1 MLGPA
6 LCITAVFESDAAQA
20 HARGCA
26 PVSTMWEKFEP
37 AVIKA
42 AIRTAWPTTIKASPA
57 AGTGPL
63 RRARLSASARGRAA
77 AGAAHQPSQEGQSQI
92 STAYSAQLVTA
103 AAVYAVLWLITK
115 AAGPKGSQLPALTH
129 SSCPLLT
136 VEAQRVGAV
145 GGDADVLQLVEERQH
160 RDVGAE
166 RPAAGAATDRQ
177 RDPCHADACAH
188 APPLA

>member
-6 LCITAVFESDAAQA
+6 LCRTAVFAVRRAAQA
-20 HARGCA
+20 YARGRA

-37 AVIKA
+37 AVMKA
-42 AIRTAWPTTIKASPA
+42 AIRTAWPTTIKATPA

-77 AGAAHQPSQEGQSQI
+77 AGAAHQPSQDGQSQI

-115 AAGPKGSQLPALTH
+115 AAGTKRQSGCPSRRGSWSGKSPVQICNLHIRISPGPYLIK
-129 SSCPLLT
+129 
-136 VEAQRVGAV
+136 
-145 GGDADVLQLVEERQH
+145 
-160 RDVGAE
+160 
-166 RPAAGAATDRQ
+166 
-177 RDPCHADACAH
+177 ACQVH
-188 APPLA
+188 

>member
-6 LCITAVFESDAAQA
+6 LCRTAVFAVRRAAQA
-20 HARGCA
+20 YARGRA

-37 AVIKA
+37 AVMKA

-77 AGAAHQPSQEGQSQI
+77 AGAAHQPSQDGQSQI

-115 AAGPKGSQLPALTH
+115 AAGTKRQSAAGPHPPKLPSTH
-129 SSCPLLT
+129 SRSSACRRGRRPRGRWLLT
-136 VEAQRVGAV
+136 DTV
-145 GGDADVLQLVEERQH
+145 
-160 RDVGAE
+160 
-166 RPAAGAATDRQ
+166 P
-177 RDPCHADACAH
+177 
-188 APPLA
+188 APPVCAGLRLPSRSPYWKSLIDRWELKGNIVMH